1 MIFHLHTPE
10 QAKTLMDNIW
20 PKVKDSLRAGKKL
33 RLEIKAESRSD
44 EQNAKYH
51 AMLSE
56 IAVQAQHLGAKW
68 DAESWKRFLVYEFC
82 KQLGLPQGQIVPS
95 LDGSGI
101 VQLGL
106 QTRDFTKE
114 RAAEFITFLEAWGA
128 ENGIIYKNLAHFV

>member
-1 MIFHLHTPE
+1 MIFHLQNPE
-10 QAKTLMDNIW
+10 QASAVMAKIW
-20 PKVKDSLRAGKKL
+20 PKVKDTLKAGKAL
-33 RLEIKAESRSD
+33 RMEIKAESRSD

-56 IAVQAQHLGAKW
+56 IASQTQHMGAKW

-106 QTRDFTKE
+106 QTRDFSKE
-114 RAAEFITFLEAWGA
+114 RAAEFIEFLEAWAA
-128 ENGIIYKNLAHFV
+128 EKEIIFKDVDKPV

>member
-1 MIFHLHTPE
+1 MIYKLQTAE
-10 QAKTLMDNIW
+10 QASALMAKVW
-20 PKVKDSLRAGKKL
+20 PKVKEALNAGKPL
-33 RLEIKAESRSD
+33 RMEIKADTRSD
-44 EQNAKYH
+44 DQNAKYH

-82 KQLGLPQGQIVPS
+82 KQLSLPQGQIVPS
-95 LDGSGI
+95 LDGTGI

-106 QTRDFTKE
+106 QTRDFSKE

-128 ENGIIYKNLAHFV
+128 ENGIIYKDVASLV

>member
-1 MIFHLHTPE
+1 MIFHLQNPE
-10 QAKTLMDNIW
+10 QASAVMAKIW
-20 PKVKDSLRAGKKL
+20 PKVKDTLRAGKAL
-33 RLEIKAESRSD
+33 RMEIKAESRSD

-106 QTRDFTKE
+106 QTRDFSKE
-114 RAAEFITFLEAWGA
+114 RAAEFIEFLEAWA
-128 ENGIIYKNLAHFV
+128 ADKEIIFKNVAQGL

>member
-1 MIFHLHTPE
+1 MIFHLQTPE
-10 QAKTLMDNIW
+10 QASALMAKIW
-20 PKVKDSLRAGKKL
+20 PKVKDSLKAGKAL
-33 RLEIKAESRSD
+33 RLEIKADSRSD

-68 DAESWKRFLVYEFC
+68 SAEDWKRFMVFQFC
-82 KQLGLPQGQIVPS
+82 KELGLPQGQIVPS

-106 QTRDFTKE
+106 QTRDFSKE
-114 RAAEFITFLEAWGA
+114 RAMEFITFLEAWGA
-128 ENGIIYKNLAHFV
+128 NNGIIFKDVAQSL

>member
-1 MIFHLHTPE
+1 MIFHLQTPE
-10 QAKTLMDNIW
+10 QASAVMAKIW
-20 PKVKDSLRAGKKL
+20 PKVKDTLKAGKAL
-33 RLEIKAESRSD
+33 RMEIKAVSRSD

-56 IAVQAQHLGAKW
+56 IAVQAQHMGAKW

-106 QTRDFTKE
+106 QTRDFSKE
-114 RAAEFITFLEAWGA
+114 RAAEFIEFLEAWA
-128 ENGIIYKNLAHFV
+128 ADKEIIFKNVAQDL

>member
-1 MIFHLHTPE
+1 MIFHLQNTE
-10 QAKTLMDNIW
+10 QASALMAKIW
-20 PKVKDSLRAGKKL
+20 PKVKDSLKAGKAL
-33 RLEIKAESRSD
+33 RLEIKAQSRSE

-56 IAVQAQHLGAKW
+56 IAAQAQHLGAKW

-82 KQLGLPQGQIVPS
+82 KQLSLPQGQIVPS

-106 QTRDFTKE
+106 QTRDFSKE
-114 RAAEFITFLEAWGA
+114 RAAEFIEFLESWAA
-128 ENGIIYKNLAHFV
+128 DKEIIFKNVAQDL

>member
-1 MIFHLHTPE
+1 MIFHLQNPE
-10 QAKTLMDNIW
+10 QASAVMAKIW
-20 PKVKDSLRAGKKL
+20 PKVKDTLRAGKAL
-33 RLEIKAESRSD
+33 RMEIKAESRSD

-56 IAVQAQHLGAKW
+56 IAVQAQHMGAKW

-106 QTRDFTKE
+106 QTRDFSKE
-114 RAAEFITFLEAWGA
+114 RAAEFIEFLEAWA
-128 ENGIIYKNLAHFV
+128 ADKEIIFKNVAPSV

>member
-1 MIFHLHTPE
+1 MIFHLQNQE
-10 QAKTLMDNIW
+10 QASAVMAKIW
-20 PKVKDSLRAGKKL
+20 PKVKENLKAGKLL
-33 RLEIKAESRSD
+33 RMEIKAESKSRD
-44 EQNAKYH
+44 QETKYH

-56 IAVQAQHLGAKW
+56 IAVQAQHMGAKW

-106 QTRDFTKE
+106 QTRDFSKE

-128 ENGIIYKNLAHFV
+128 NNGIIYKDVD

>member
-1 MIFHLHTPE
+1 MIFHLTNPE
-10 QAKTLMDNIW
+10 QASAVMAKIW
-20 PKVKDSLRAGKKL
+20 PKVKDTLKAGKLL
-33 RLEIKAESRSD
+33 RMEIKADTRSD

-56 IAVQAQHLGAKW
+56 IAVQAQHMGAKW

-106 QTRDFTKE
+106 QTRDFSKE
-114 RAAEFITFLEAWGA
+114 RAAEFITFLEAWA
-128 ENGIIYKNLAHFV
+128 ADKEIIFKDVTPSV

>member
-1 MIFHLHTPE
+1 MIFRLQNSE
-10 QAKTLMDNIW
+10 QASALMAKVW
-20 PKVKDSLRAGKKL
+20 PKVKDSLKAGKEL
-33 RLEIKAESRSD
+33 RMEIKENSRSD

-56 IAVQAQHLGAKW
+56 IANQAKHLGAKW

-106 QTRDFTKE
+106 QTRDFSKE
-114 RAAEFITFLEAWGA
+114 RAGEFIEFLEAWA
-128 ENGIIYKNLAHFV
+128 ADKEIIFKNVAQSL

>member
-1 MIFHLHTPE
+1 MIFHLQTPE
-10 QAKTLMDNIW
+10 QASAVMAKIW
-20 PKVKDSLRAGKKL
+20 PKVKDTLKTGKALRM
-33 RLEIKAESRSD
+33 EIKADSRSD

-56 IAVQAQHLGAKW
+56 IAVQAQHMGAKW

-106 QTRDFTKE
+106 QTRDFSKE
-114 RAAEFITFLEAWGA
+114 RAAEFITFLEAWA
-128 ENGIIYKNLAHFV
+128 TDKEIIFKQVDKPV

>member
-1 MIFHLHTPE
+1 MIFHLQTPE
-10 QAKTLMDNIW
+10 QASAVMAKIW
-20 PKVKDSLRAGKKL
+20 PKVKDTLRTGKAL
-33 RLEIKAESRSD
+33 RMEIKADSRSD

-51 AMLSE
+51 SMLSE
-56 IAVQAQHLGAKW
+56 IAVQAQHMGAKW

-106 QTRDFTKE
+106 QTRDFSKE
-114 RAAEFITFLEAWGA
+114 RAAEFITFLEAWA
-128 ENGIIYKNLAHFV
+128 TDKEIIFKQVDKVV

>member
-1 MIFHLHTPE
+1 MIFHLQTPE
-10 QAKTLMDNIW
+10 QASAVMAKIW
-20 PKVKDSLRAGKKL
+20 PKVKDTLKTGKALRM
-33 RLEIKAESRSD
+33 EIKADSRSD

-56 IAVQAQHLGAKW
+56 IAVQAQHMGAKW

-106 QTRDFTKE
+106 QTRDFSKE
-114 RAAEFITFLEAWGA
+114 RAAEFITFLEVWATDK
-128 ENGIIYKNLAHFV
+128 EIIFKQVDKVV

>member
-1 MIFHLHTPE
+1 MIFHLQTPE
-10 QAKTLMDNIW
+10 QASAVMAKIW
-20 PKVKDSLRAGKKL
+20 PKVKDTLKAGKAL
-33 RLEIKAESRSD
+33 RMEIKAESRSD

-56 IAVQAQHLGAKW
+56 IAVQAQHMGAKW

-106 QTRDFTKE
+106 QTRDFSKE
-114 RAAEFITFLEAWGA
+114 RAAEFIEFLEAWAA
-128 ENGIIYKNLAHFV
+128 EKEIIFKSVDKPV